1 MVAANF
7 ERLREEAARFGVML
21 EPRHLD
27 QFRSYLDLLLDW
39 NRKINLTAITDPE
52 QVLDKHFLDS
62 LAAAPLI
69 PAGRLI
75 DVGAGAG
82 FPGIPIS
89 IVRPDVQVSL
99 IESTGKKA
107 AFLRTAVHQL
117 GLSALVLQTRLEQYQ
132 GPKFDAAISRA
143 TFAPVDWLGR
153 ARPLVESGGSIF
165 LMMGREEPPAGAASV
180 HEYALPGADA
190 RAIGRYAV

>member
-1 MVAANF
+1 GSAGSRHRRSWSSPGRRRRRRSRGPAARLPGRARLECACTGHYTAAIMVAANF
-7 ERLREEAARFGVML
+7 ERLREEAAHFGLML

-52 QVLDKHFLDS
+52 QVLDKHCLDS

-69 PAGRLI
+69 PAGRLV

-82 FPGIPIS
+82 FPGIPIA

-99 IESTGKKA
+99 LESTGKKA
-107 AFLRTAVHQL
+107 AF
-117 GLSALVLQTRLEQYQ
+117 
-132 GPKFDAAISRA
+132 
-143 TFAPVDWLGR
+143 
-153 ARPLVESGGSIF
+153 
-165 LMMGREEPPAGAASV
+165 
-180 HEYALPGADA
+180 
-190 RAIGRYAV
+190 